1 VSSLPPIKGKRK
13 QSEIKVSEE
22 NEEKD
27 KKTSK
32 DEIEKQSQK
41 KGDETSKIEDKD
53 KPEKK
58 GGESEEEK
66 EPDPYLGMNYAE
78 IKAYR
83 EKMRELGDD
92 KDKDDDEKNCFTDFV
107 KILKY
112 IFFVDTGRVLRN
124 SNASTRELEAYDI
137 QRLPPQFKNEFV
149 CKTFRKLYKEWEWEH
164 DPKNDKRKKKP
175 TPMWRVYLRMEKK
188 YIIISTVLR
197 IIADI
202 ILILIPLM
210 MIQYEGGFIYQ
221 EVGNVIVS
229 QDVTMKAGVALG
241 WACAIILAYF
251 LQYMCRQHSE
261 KFIVMSK
268 FRIEQALKDQLF
280 KKLLTANYISLGQS
294 DPNQVSKILFF
305 GIDNIMAMLTAIP
318 AVVSAP
324 IAIMLGCFLVARA
337 HSNFFF
343 LGAIIVYLLICFF
356 AIDHFNGVSARYQAK
371 YDSAQSLNSIKV
383 EEFFDNITT
392 IQTNSLGRCLKVRFN
407 AIRKMANDTLKYLH
421 LATGIAE
428 VLLTLSPFL
437 FTALAMSL
445 FTFAKIGSESEDDS
459 TRLIVC
465 ALAPMTIPIKVIT
478 DTLYK
483 RRLFVSSFALVV
495 EFLDSLR
502 SKDGAEAELEQNIA
516 PSKASSKLK
525 DKATIIRLQ
534 KCSFLRDH
542 NNAETFETIVNP
554 KKNAFTEKQERYVI
568 FKDPLNKVSVNFQIK
583 NEEEPRRR
591 QEMLVEKFTTGG
603 TGSTNVNYCLKNI
616 DLKIT
621 NKSKICVVG
630 DENAGVNDFFLAIM
644 KELILVEPGQMTVKG
659 KACYLDMNNPKFIRD
674 TIKENIL
681 LGRDFKKDDYLNYCD
696 LVQLRLKKYP
706 LKDRTVVVEGQKNI
720 AENDIARIL
729 LARLLYSDADVV
741 MMNNYF
747 DKLPKER
754 QVDTFNKIVLNHL
767 KEKGKTVIYST
778 KIVHLMRQADTVVVM
793 KDGAIVEN
801 DPYQVLMNNRAS
813 QLYKYL
819 MTDPAGNTNLFR
831 KVLDLYKT
839 DIRKLESKAQIHPE
853 DPIPAPDSPARETD
867 LGLMSGREGKTSS
880 INAPINVPLPGDKRS
895 AVGGAL
901 AKVAGAS
908 GDGSKQGL
916 SEREKRKN
924 RRKVASTGEE
934 TNVGGSLAKLQ
945 KNIMYN
951 GSLSTKVVFIGQ
963 SSVKF
968 YIFFFSL
975 LVTNISMGFN
985 IIETCI
991 WGRKVSFLD
1000 TYTEYLVAYDLLV
1013 IFYLA
1018 IVIIRDGIFTQMV
1031 IKNLNHLYNLMT
1043 NSLIDT
1049 QKEYL
1054 LQNPSN
1060 RIVYIMTKT
1069 ISKIDRDLIRSYYKF
1084 FDSSFNL
1091 LVILGAL
1098 NYFLYIFMSIV
1109 SVFVIIIIIP
1119 SYSYFNVAC
1128 IKLSNFTTNQSSD
1141 LVEIFLSSFNFILPL
1156 RNHNI
1161 SGYFS
1166 KKFTEYADTVMR
1178 AKIRLEDDILRW
1190 FHLRFMIYSTF
1201 LIVCILLVPII
1212 VIQFLS
1218 GSFLASEWQFRFV
1231 SASVPLLVPVLLNFA
1246 NSMTETSENMIC
1258 VKSIVKYV
1266 LELSKNSEDASIIQE
1281 LAAMPANSKKNKYE
1295 DREDIQE
1302 TNLTNYILKNHAGVK
1317 ELQLVNAPPTH
1328 TPSHNRLAI
1337 GPRSGLANTELTRV
1351 NTQVP
1356 GENKKRTSPNEPTKP
1371 LLMLQNV
1378 HYESKIGEQILKGIN
1393 LKLYEAERVGIICEI
1408 GSGKDFLVNLLMT
1421 LMQKSEVPELGP
1433 SVYEIRGN
1441 PVDLTTAAEL
1451 RKNMTYLY
1459 PNPSLLMGTVRDNID
1474 PFKKYS
1480 DEDIMTT
1487 LHFLKIIKALQEYSG
1502 LFVCSDIEVFLLSKQ
1517 NSIIMH
1523 EINLEQLKER
1533 QKGTGKD
1540 DRKSKKNLNARP
1552 STKPI
1557 KTGSAISPGTP
1568 SGLIGREKMLQEMKE
1583 KTEETP
1589 GGKKNRSAD
1598 QAQDPENRLDS
1609 KPINEDGEEEEIEE
1623 EENDD
1628 AKAEEERR
1636 KLNAVSSMTKL
1647 DKLFEQAIVDKAT
1660 KKVLY
1665 KKSLKEIKRIFLGSD
1680 YQIESKEDEQ
1690 VREFF
1695 ETQFINEFPIPMPI
1709 PERAKRLDDDLEDFD
1724 MSYENH
1730 HIHFED
1736 ELSLMK
1742 AFLQMEVGQNGKN
1755 LNEDCRKIIMLA
1767 KVFLDKPPII
1777 VYDED
1782 ALYIHGVHRSFYIKQ
1797 LFQNLRESGILGF
1810 IKDFSQIYNYSN
1822 VLILEKGEII
1832 EQDPPLDLIN
1842 NQQSHLYRIVMK
1854 DDIRTLRKLE
1864 NKLEDRVR
1872 FFERKKK
1879 KELMSIG
1886 KPKLKTGNKE
1896 SSALHTGENSVENM
1910 ETIGGA
1916 HDISNLHSPRI
1927 DSASNTNT
1935 LKGSKSYHLL
1945 RQHNQKSKQPTLMLM
1960 SKGSR
1965 EGFLGDDDDDDDDEG
1980 DDEEHISFVRNELSK

>member
-1 VSSLPPIKGKRK
+1 M
-13 QSEIKVSEE
+13 
-22 NEEKD
+22 
-27 KKTSK
+27 T
-32 DEIEKQSQK
+32 
-41 KGDETSKIEDKD
+41 
-53 KPEKK
+53 
-58 GGESEEEK
+58 
-66 EPDPYLGMNYAE
+66 YAE
-78 IKAYR
+78 IKAYK
-83 EKMRELGDD
+83 EKMRELGED
-92 KDKDDDEKNCFTDFV
+92 KDKDDEEKNCFTEFV

-137 QRLPPQFKNEFV
+137 QRLPPQYKNEFV

-164 DPKNDKRKKKP
+164 DPKNPKQKKKP
-175 TPMWRVYLRMEKK
+175 IPMWRVYLRMEKK
-188 YIIISTVLR
+188 SIIFSTILR
-197 IIADI
+197 VIADI

-210 MIQYEGGFIYQ
+210 MIQYEAGFSYQ
-221 EVGNVIVS
+221 EVGNVIVA
-229 QDVTMKAGVALG
+229 QQVTMKAGVALG
-241 WACAIILAYF
+241 WACAIFLAYF

-261 KFIVMSK
+261 KFIVMAK

-280 KKLLTANYISLGQS
+280 KKLLTANYISLAQS

-305 GIDNIMAMLTAIP
+305 GIDNIMAMLMAIP

-392 IQTNSLGRCLKVRFN
+392 IQTNSLGKCLKVRFN

-459 TRLIVC
+459 TRVIVC

-483 RRLFVSSFALVV
+483 RRLFVSSFQLVV

-502 SKDGAEAELEQNIA
+502 SKDGAEAELEQNMA
-516 PSKASSKLK
+516 PTKAPPKTK
-525 DKATIIRLQ
+525 EKATVIRLQ

-542 NNAETFETIVNP
+542 NNTETFETIVNP
-554 KKNAFTEKQERYVI
+554 SKQAFSQKEGRYVI
-568 FKDPLNKVSVNFQIK
+568 FKDPLNKVSVNFQLK
-583 NEEEPRRR
+583 NDEDSKQR
-591 QEMLVEKFTTGG
+591 QSMLVDRFTTGG
-603 TGSTNVNYCLKNI
+603 NGSTNVSYCLKNI

-621 NKSKICVVG
+621 NRSKICVVG

-754 QVDTFNKIVLNHL
+754 QIDTFQKIVLNHL

-778 KIVHLMRQADTVVVM
+778 KIVHLMRMADTVVVM

-831 KVLDLYKT
+831 KVLDLYRIN
-839 DIRKLESKAQIHPE
+839 IRKLENNAQIHPE
-853 DPIPAPDSPARETD
+853 DPYPSPDSPARETE
-867 LGLMSGREGKTSS
+867 GLNSGRV
-880 INAPINVPLPGDKRS
+880 NHQPINVPLPGDKKP
-895 AVGGAL
+895 AAGGAVS
-901 AKVAGAS
+901 KIS
-908 GDGSKQGL
+908 GDGSKQGM

-963 SSVKF
+963 SSMKF

-975 LVTNISMGFN
+975 LITNISMGFN
-985 IIETCI
+985 ILETCI
-991 WGRKVSFLD
+991 WGRQVSFLD
-1000 TYTEYLVAYDLLV
+1000 TYTEYLIAYDLLV
-1013 IFYLA
+1013 IFQLV

-1084 FDSSFNL
+1084 FDNSFNL

-1109 SVFVIIIIIP
+1109 SLFVIIIIIP
-1119 SYSYFNVAC
+1119 AYSYFNVAC

-1141 LVEIFLSSFNFILPL
+1141 LVEVFLSSFNFILPL

-1218 GSFLASEWQFRFV
+1218 GSFLTSEWQFRFV

-1246 NSMTETSENMIC
+1246 NAMTETSENMIC

-1266 LELSKNSEDASIIQE
+1266 LELSKNSEDATIIQE
-1281 LAAMPANSKKNKYE
+1281 LAAMPTNSKKNKYE

-1302 TNLTNYILKNHAGVK
+1302 TNLTNFILKNHAGVK
-1317 ELQLVNAPPTH
+1317 ELQIASAPPTH
-1328 TPSHNRLAI
+1328 SHSHNRLAI

-1351 NTQVP
+1351 NTQIP
-1356 GENKKRTSPNEPTKP
+1356 GEEKKRSSPNEPTKP

-1378 HYESKIGEQILKGIN
+1378 HYESKIGEEILKGLN
-1393 LKLYEAERVGIICEI
+1393 LKLYEAERVGIVCEI

-1421 LMQKSEVPELGP
+1421 LMQRSDVPEKGP
-1433 SVYEIRGN
+1433 STYEIRGN

-1480 DEDIMTT
+1480 DEEIMTT

-1502 LFVCSDIEVFLLSKQ
+1502 LFVCNDIEVFLSSKQ
-1517 NSIIMH
+1517 NSIVMH
-1523 EINLEQLKER
+1523 EINVEQLKEK
-1533 QKGTGKD
+1533 QKGSGKD
-1540 DRKSKKNLNARP
+1540 DRKSKKNLNARA

-1557 KTGSAISPGTP
+1557 KAGSALTPGTP
-1568 SGLIGREKMLQEMKE
+1568 NAQIGKDKMAQDMKE

-1589 GGKKNRSAD
+1589 GGRKNRTID
-1598 QAQDPENRLDS
+1598 QLKEPDNTMRLDS
-1609 KPINEDGEEEEIEE
+1609 KANNEEGEEEDIEDEEIEE
-1623 EENDD
+1623 E
-1628 AKAEEERR
+1628 KAEEERKR
-1636 KLNAVSSMTKL
+1636 LMAVSSMTKL
-1647 DKLFEQAIVDKAT
+1647 DKIFEQAIVDKAQ
-1660 KKVLY
+1660 KKILF
-1665 KKSLKEIKRIFLGSD
+1665 KKLLKEIRRIFLGSN

-1690 VREFF
+1690 IREFF
-1695 ETQFINEFPIPMPI
+1695 EKQFMNEFPIPMPI

-1755 LNEDCRKIIMLA
+1755 LNEDCRKIIMIA

-1777 VYDED
+1777 VYDEE

-1797 LFQNLRESGILGF
+1797 LFHNLRESGILGF
-1810 IKDFSQIYNYSN
+1810 IKDFSQIYHYSN
-1822 VLILEKGEII
+1822 ILILEKGEII
-1832 EQDPPLDLIN
+1832 EQDPPLDLIS
-1842 NQQSHLYRIVMK
+1842 NQESNLYRIVMK

-1864 NKLEDRVR
+1864 NKLEENLRK
-1872 FFERKKK
+1872 FEKAQK

-1886 KPKLKTGNKE
+1886 RQKIKGAKE
-1896 SSALHTGENSVENM
+1896 SSALHTGENSVEHGDNQ
-1910 ETIGGA
+1910 GG
-1916 HDISNLHSPRI
+1916 HDTSGFFSPRP
-1927 DSASNTNT
+1927 DSSSLTNT
-1935 LKGSKSYHLL
+1935 LKGSKSHHLL
-1945 RQHNQKSKQPTLMLM
+1945 RHHNAQSKKATMMLI
-1960 SKGSR
+1960 SKGSKH
-1965 EGFLGDDDDDDDDEG
+1965 ELEDDDDEEG
-1980 DDEEHISFVRNELSK
+1980 DDEEHISFVRNEMSNK